1 MGLSV
6 LVNGGGSKVV
16 LMGSQGLQNHWR
28 LPTSPSSARVACHYT
43 GYDTEASRFSSI
55 KI

>member
-6 LVNGGGSKVV
+6 LANGGGSKVV
-16 LMGSQGLQNHWR
+16 LLGSQGPENHWR
-28 LPTSPSSARVACHYT
+28 LPASPSPAWVACHYT

-55 KI
+55 TI